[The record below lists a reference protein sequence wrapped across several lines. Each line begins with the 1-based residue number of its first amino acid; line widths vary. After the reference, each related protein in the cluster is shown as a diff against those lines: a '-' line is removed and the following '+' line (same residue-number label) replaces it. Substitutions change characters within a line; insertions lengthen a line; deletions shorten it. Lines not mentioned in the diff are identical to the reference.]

1 MVVAEDDESCQW
13 EVLSK
18 RVKEGL
24 EKGEIAIIVT
34 ALEKTRKSSY
44 YRMENG
50 RLQVQLLAW
59 GRMWIETWR
68 RVTSWIICVIGQTDS
83 VWAVQPQPLH
93 ILQAKLVSGDAFVG
107 WLRVIHEL
115 SIACGRGMSD
125 IARDTGIVSQTK

>member
-24 EKGEIAIIVT
+24 EKGETAIIVT

-50 RLQVQLLAW
+50 RLQVQLLA
-59 GRMWIETWR
+59 
-68 RVTSWIICVIGQTDS
+68 
-83 VWAVQPQPLH
+83 
-93 ILQAKLVSGDAFVG
+93 
-107 WLRVIHEL
+107 
-115 SIACGRGMSD
+115 
-125 IARDTGIVSQTK
+125 